1 MEKAIQLMRSY
12 VIRIAQLEE
21 FNTQTCNFMY
31 FEFTELVWHCCEIQ
45 IQHWGFKSM
54 EKVIHATF
62 FHSAP
67 ADEKPYLHTYKTRQ
81 KISYSY

>member
-1 MEKAIQLMRSY
+1 MRSY
-12 VIRIAQLEE
+12 IRHIAQLAE
-21 FNTQTCNFMY
+21 FNMY

-54 EKVIHATF
+54 EKAIHATF
-62 FHSAP
+62 FHSAST
-67 ADEKPYLHTYKTRQ
+67 DEKPYLHTYKTRQ